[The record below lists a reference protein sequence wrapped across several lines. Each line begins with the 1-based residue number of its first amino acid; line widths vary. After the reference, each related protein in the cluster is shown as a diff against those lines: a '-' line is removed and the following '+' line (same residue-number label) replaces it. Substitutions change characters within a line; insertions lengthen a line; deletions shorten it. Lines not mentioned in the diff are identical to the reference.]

1 MLSEADVEQ
10 QAHQALGAALLKGS
24 SFHSTPPYTAP
35 CYIDSSSQLLFK
47 LSTLSSELGLPNV
60 TKLPG
65 TRPNTALMVENATG
79 IISALV
85 DLKIQWRRTD
95 KMQMEITVNQ
105 NLRK

>member
-1 MLSEADVEQ
+1 M
-10 QAHQALGAALLKGS
+10 
-24 SFHSTPPYTAP
+24 
-35 CYIDSSSQLLFK
+35 
-47 LSTLSSELGLPNV
+47 PNV